1 MSEGKRILRQ
11 AFRDLE
17 RELPERLARVVRRLR
32 HPDARWIR
40 IPVGLLSVV
49 GGIFSFLPVLG
60 IWMLPLGLLLLAYD
74 IPFLRKPVG
83 RFTIWAAWRWA
94 RLRRAVARWWNGR
107 AKGADAVMAE
117 DSAVERQVSP
127 IARGEAREAVSRRAH
142 THP

>member
-11 AFRDLE
+11 AFKDLE

-32 HPDARWIR
+32 HPDACWIR
-40 IPVGLLSVV
+40 IPFGLLAVV

-60 IWMLPLGLLLLAYD
+60 LWMLPLRLLLLAYD

-107 AKGADAVMAE
+107 AEGPNAVMAE
-117 DSAVERQVSP
+117 DAAVEPQVSS
-127 IARGEAREAVSRRAH
+127 IARGGAREAVSRRAH

>member
-1 MSEGKRILRQ
+1 MSEGKRIPRQ
-11 AFRDLE
+11 AFKDLE

-94 RLRRAVARWWNGR
+94 RLRRVVTRWWNGR
-107 AKGADAVMAE
+107 AKGADSALAE
-117 DSAVERQVSP
+117 DAAVAPQVSP
-127 IARGEAREAVSRRAH
+127 IVRGGASEAVSRRAH